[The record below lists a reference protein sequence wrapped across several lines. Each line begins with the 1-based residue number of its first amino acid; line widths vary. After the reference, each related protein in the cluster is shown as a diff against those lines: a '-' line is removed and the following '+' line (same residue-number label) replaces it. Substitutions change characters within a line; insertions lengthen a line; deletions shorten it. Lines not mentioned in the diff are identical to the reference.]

1 MNEMVPNNVA
11 FIESI
16 PGYEIDRHLAQG
28 GMASVYLATQTS
40 LNRVVALKFL
50 REFNDQSHQQRFLS
64 ESRIIASLNHRNIIT
79 IHDVGEFDGQAFLS
93 MEFYEGSDLE
103 ARIAEGPLDAC
114 DALEVA
120 ASIGD
125 ALGFAHDHG
134 IVHRDVKPGNILFHK
149 DGTSV
154 LTDFGI
160 ATDMAVDSKLTAI
173 GTAIGTPTYVS
184 PEQVQGNP
192 TDGRSDI
199 YSLGIVL
206 YEMLVGAPP
215 FQAASAIETMAAQV
229 SLPAPHLPDELSNYQ
244 LVLDRMIAKRKEDR
258 FATAQEM
265 VAALRDI
272 QFDLQDNSYQT
283 NIDDFTHSLR
293 ITFDEIRDFFD
304 EQLRQ
309 RNVRI
314 GGAMV
319 GFILVAWLGIATF
332 SEPDPVDLLLN
343 RAEQAV
349 ADDKLAYPVKGSA
362 LKYYREALA
371 IDAENDDA
379 LDGLHDIAEIYADRA
394 EQDLIGSNF
403 PSAKFNIDRGLQ
415 AEPANPRLRQLG
427 QDTKG
432 LRKLPEKVFR
442 GIRSLF
448 E

>member
-1 MNEMVPNNVA
+1 MNEIVSDNAICVD
-11 FIESI
+11 SI

-50 REFNDQSHQQRFLS
+50 REFSDQSHQKRFLS
-64 ESRIIASLNHRNIIT
+64 ESKIIASLNHRNIIT
-79 IHDVGEFDGQAFLS
+79 IHDVGEFDGQAYLS

-114 DALEVA
+114 DALEIA

-149 DGTSV
+149 DGTAV

-160 ATDMAVDSKLTAI
+160 ATDVAVDSKLTAI

-184 PEQVQGNP
+184 PEQVQGHP

-206 YEMLVGAPP
+206 YEMLVGTPP
-215 FQAASAIETMAAQV
+215 FQTASAIETMAAQV
-229 SLPAPHLPDELSNYQ
+229 SLPAPHLPDELSTYQ
-244 LVLDRMIAKRKEDR
+244 PVLDRMIAKRREDR

-265 VAALRDI
+265 VVALREI
-272 QFDLQDNSYQT
+272 QFDLQDNDQQT
-283 NIDDFTHSLR
+283 NIDDFTQALR
-293 ITFDEIRDFFD
+293 ITLGDIHNFFN
-304 EQLRQ
+304 ERLRQ
-309 RNVRI
+309 RNVQI
-314 GGAMV
+314 GGAVV
-319 GFILVAWLGIATF
+319 GFILMIWLGIATF
-332 SEPDPVDLLLN
+332 SEPDPVDLLLGS
-343 RAEQAV
+343 AEQAV

-362 LKYYREALA
+362 LKFYREALA
-371 IDAENDDA
+371 IDAENEDA
-379 LDGLHDIAEIYADRA
+379 LGGLHDIAEIYADRA

-427 QDTKG
+427 RDTQG

-442 GIRSLF
+442 GIKSLF